1 MSTDSP
7 DLTFREHFQHLRR
20 DVPAGLVVFL
30 VALPLC
36 LGIAHAS
43 GAPPVAGLITGI
55 VGGLLVALVS
65 GSHTGVS
72 GPAAGLIVIVLTAYE
87 TLGYGGLLLATVL
100 AGGMQLIFGVARFG
114 GIARLFPGA
123 VVRGMLVAIGLILVL
138 KQIPH
143 GVGYSGD
150 FEGDEAFLQADG
162 RNTFTEIPY
171 AVGHFHIGAVL
182 ITMLGLALIL
192 LEEKLTWLKKM
203 KWLPGPL
210 LAVVSGV
217 ALNELFLAIAPSL
230 AVSQGLLVQMPT
242 GGVAA
247 VREQLSLPDFAMI
260 GQMAIWTTA
269 FTIAV
274 IASIETLLCAEALD
288 TMDPYERKTPS
299 NRELVAQGLGNTV
312 AGFLGGIP
320 MTAVIVRG
328 SANIQAGSRTRMS
341 SFIHGAFLLAAVLV
355 LAPALN
361 RIPLAALAA
370 VLLHVGYKLARPGIF
385 QEMLRRAPSHSVP
398 FVVTV
403 GVIMFTDL
411 LTGVLVGFGTSI
423 VFMAYEALRARLQ
436 VSSDKTHITL
446 RLGPTVPW
454 LSKVLLRSS
463 LERVRDGVVVEIDGT
478 SAETV
483 SPDVRA
489 ELDRFAA
496 GAKERSIK
504 VEIHDLPDPNAS
516 AH

>member
-1 MSTDSP
+1 MSTDSQ
-7 DLTFREHFQHLRR
+7 DLTIREHFQHLRR

-55 VGGLLVALVS
+55 VGGLLVALAS

-72 GPAAGLIVIVLTAYE
+72 GPAAGLIVIVLGAYE

-100 AGGMQLIFGVARFG
+100 AGGMQLFFGVARFG

-150 FEGDEAFLQADG
+150 FEGDEAFFQADG

-210 LAVVSGV
+210 LAVLSGV
-217 ALNELFLAIAPSL
+217 ALNELFLAVAPSL
-230 AVSQGLLVQMPT
+230 AVSGSLLVQMPT
-242 GGVAA
+242 GGVEA
-247 VREQLSLPDFAMI
+247 VTRELSMPDFTMI
-260 GQMAIWTTA
+260 GQTAVWTAA

-288 TMDPYERKTPS
+288 TMDPLERKTPS

-341 SFIHGAFLLAAVLV
+341 SFVHGLFLLAAVLV

-385 QEMLRRAPSHSVP
+385 QQMLRRPPSHSVP

-411 LTGVLVGFGTSI
+411 LTGVLVGFGASL
-423 VFMAYEALRARLQ
+423 VFMVYEALRARHQ
-436 VSSDKTHITL
+436 VRAGNGRVQL

-454 LSKVLLRSS
+454 LSKTLLRNS
-463 LERVRDGVVVEIDGT
+463 LAGVPDGAVVEIDGS
-478 SAETV
+478 SADTLA
-483 SPDVRA
+483 PDIRE
-489 ELDRFAA
+489 ELERFAA
-496 GAKERSIK
+496 GAKERRIE
-504 VEIHDLPDPNAS
+504 VDMHDLPDPNAA